1 MSITVG
7 HIYKFTFSDDFVSLN
22 GIYKVTHSMDY
33 NTLLEDDVS
42 LLDSL
47 FVPAGL
53 TDVELDAELPD
64 IMTDVFYR
72 LVNIDGTQILYI
84 PYQYIVGIP
93 VPDVFEYSK
102 LMLAVDL
109 GPWAEPDTLA
119 AISNTISQYLEN
131 AYGISETPEVMAYD
145 SVWMAESDYEA
156 IVEARQTTIDSG
168 TGVVNYFKETQNKQA
183 IIDAKD
189 ARIAAL
195 EDLVAALHADLNP

>member
-7 HIYKFTFSDDFVSLN
+7 HIYKFSFSDDFDSLN

-33 NTLLEDDVS
+33 DTLLEDDVS

-53 TDVELDAELPD
+53 TDVELDAALPD
-64 IMTDVFYR
+64 LMTYTFYR
-72 LVNIDGTQILYI
+72 LISIEGTQILYV
-84 PYQYIVGIP
+84 PDQYIVGIP
-93 VPDVFEYSK
+93 IPDVFEYSK
-102 LMLAVDL
+102 LMIAVDL

-119 AISNTISQYLEN
+119 AISATISQYLEN

-145 SVWMAESDYEA
+145 TVWMAESDYEA
-156 IVEARQTTIDSG
+156 IVQARQTTIDNG
-168 TGVVNYFKETQNKQA
+168 TGVVNYFKEAQIKQNT
-183 IIDAKD
+183 IDAQA

-195 EDLVAALHADLNP
+195 EDLVAALDAQP